1 MVSPGRRIG
10 YRRNLALAKRLWYGQ
25 INREQQFSLKSLSEN
40 YGLSVA
46 AGDLQLLENRWY
58 VTHSGLIHLASR
70 RKCRGI
76 KTFLQE
82 RLSDPAA
89 NRWVFRAVVYKGP
102 NSKGFAG
109 YGDANPGNVGFT
121 VQGAEMRI
129 AETRA
134 VNRALRK
141 AYGIGLC
148 SVEELGAFSSA
159 PRSSSIVPSVVE
171 WVSSFQRF
179 GQRPAPA
186 PGSALPFNP
195 PIQPRFE
202 SGKGLRS
209 GLLRHRSPQRRQ
221 PRIGRVLY
229 LPPLCGC
236 QREPRCSGL
245 QTEFLRSTSVEA
257 QIMRRHIPGSAFGT
271 AGSGQQ
277 PGRNL
282 LGSGRKGILSL
293 ASSETLFRTPLQHP
307 GANLS

>member
-109 YGDANPGNVGFT
+109 Y
-121 VQGAEMRI
+121 
-129 AETRA
+129 
-134 VNRALRK
+134 
-141 AYGIGLC
+141 
-148 SVEELGAFSSA
+148 
-159 PRSSSIVPSVVE
+159 
-171 WVSSFQRF
+171 
-179 GQRPAPA
+179 
-186 PGSALPFNP
+186 
-195 PIQPRFE
+195 
-202 SGKGLRS
+202 
-209 GLLRHRSPQRRQ
+209 
-221 PRIGRVLY
+221 
-229 LPPLCGC
+229 
-236 QREPRCSGL
+236 
-245 QTEFLRSTSVEA
+245 
-257 QIMRRHIPGSAFGT
+257 
-271 AGSGQQ
+271 
-277 PGRNL
+277 
-282 LGSGRKGILSL
+282 
-293 ASSETLFRTPLQHP
+293 
-307 GANLS
+307 